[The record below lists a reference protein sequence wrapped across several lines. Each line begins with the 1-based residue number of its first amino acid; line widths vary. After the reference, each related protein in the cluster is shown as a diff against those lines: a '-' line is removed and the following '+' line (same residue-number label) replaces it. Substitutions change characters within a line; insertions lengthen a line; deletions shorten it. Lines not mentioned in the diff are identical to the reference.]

1 MHPRVMVER
10 TAAAQARIA
19 NAAQQ
24 IGARLDLDAQVV
36 ALANA
41 NNRDAEIA
49 LLQQREAI
57 ADLLEAVVAKL
68 DAPTDEV
75 ELPESDAP
83 TDEVET
89 EVVNAS
95 RRKGRSDAVRPHKN

>member
-10 TAAAQARIA
+10 TAVAQERIA

-57 ADLLEAVVAKL
+57 ADLLEAVVEKL
-68 DAPTDEV
+68 DAP
-75 ELPESDAP
+75 S
-83 TDEVET
+83 ET
-89 EVVNAS
+89 ETPTETETPVDAQVNET
-95 RRKGRSDAVRPHKN
+95 RKGRKK

>member
-57 ADLLEAVVAKL
+57 ADLLEAVVEKL
-68 DAPTDEV
+68 DAQPDTETPT
-75 ELPESDAP
+75 
-83 TDEVET
+83 ET
-89 EVVNAS
+89 ETPVDAQVNET
-95 RRKGRSDAVRPHKN
+95 RKGRKK

>member
-24 IGARLDLDAQVV
+24 IGARLDLDAQVT

-57 ADLLEAVVAKL
+57 ADLLEAVVEKL
-68 DAPTDEV
+68 DVP
-75 ELPESDAP
+75 S
-83 TDEVET
+83 ET
-89 EVVNAS
+89 ETPAETETPVDAQVNET
-95 RRKGRSDAVRPHKN
+95 RKGRKK